1 MFILE
6 GVGFAKHSNVY
17 PRNLSHK
24 TSLTPPH
31 ANQVV
36 VVCGS
41 DIKFNIRYHLQQNQ
55 DHWSTKEDGVTFL
68 KAARI

>member
-36 VVCGS
+36 VCLWLGYQIQHQVSPAAKPGS
-41 DIKFNIRYHLQQNQ
+41 LVDKGR
-55 DHWSTKEDGVTFL
+55 WSHISQGC
-68 KAARI
+68 